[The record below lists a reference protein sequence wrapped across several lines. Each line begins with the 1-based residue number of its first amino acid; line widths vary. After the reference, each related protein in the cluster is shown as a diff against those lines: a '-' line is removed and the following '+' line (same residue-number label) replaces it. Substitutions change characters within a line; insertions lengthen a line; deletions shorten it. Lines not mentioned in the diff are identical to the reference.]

1 MAWPTRDDT
10 DYRKKVD
17 AYNARRRKRRE
28 DEAYKAKE
36 TARQR
41 ASKARLAERRKAEE
55 WERRHGKE
63 G

>member
-1 MAWPTRDDT
+1 MVWPARDDP
-10 DYRKKVD
+10 DYTKKVN

-28 DEAYKAKE
+28 DAAYKAKE

-41 ASKARLAERRKAEE
+41 ASKARLAERRKGEE